1 MKKTIFSLAGLLA
14 AVLAGS
20 LLFFALDL
28 KRGYADLGAKRQRIR
43 DLEQRNAEL
52 KEENRKRQERLDK
65 LRHDQRQQE
74 LEIRERQKKVR
85 QGETTFVL
93 HDQQDQ

>member
-20 LLFFALDL
+20 LLFLALDL
-28 KRGYADLGAKRQRIR
+28 KRGYSELGAKRQHIR

-52 KEENRKRQERLDK
+52 KAENRKKRERIDK
-65 LRHDQRQQE
+65 LRYDQRQQE

-93 HDQQDQ
+93 QDQKKQ